1 MAKKSYTKRVRVT
14 KTGKLLR
21 RKKGL
26 GHSKTKKNQKLIKNN
41 RSMTTISKADRANI
55 GARIT
60 QNATSQKRHAGHKN
74 KA

>member
-1 MAKKSYTKRVRVT
+1 MFRAMAKKSYTKRVRVT

-41 RSMTTISKADRANI
+41 RSMTSISRADRNNI
-55 GARIT
+55 NARL
-60 QNATSQKRHAGHKN
+60 N
-74 KA
+74 

>member
-26 GHSKTKKNQKLIKNN
+26 GHSKTKKSQKLIKNN
-41 RSMTTISKADRANI
+41 RSMATISRADRANI

-60 QNATSQKRHAGHKN
+60 QNATSQKRHASHQN

>member
-1 MAKKSYTKRVRVT
+1 MPRAMAKKSYTKRVRVT

-41 RSMTTISKADRANI
+41 RSMTSISGADRSNV
-55 GARIT
+55 
-60 QNATSQKRHAGHKN
+60 NAYLN
-74 KA
+74 